1 MANLNSLQH
10 ISQFFKQKF
19 SHYFPAI
26 FFASGFAWDG
36 ITIGRRVVATDLLI
50 FAVYLLAAAVILF
63 LIGRAISVEED
74 TQNNIETNASRLQKF
89 ASSEIPY
96 AILQFLFGSLL
107 SALFFLYFKSASYW
121 LAWGITAL
129 LGGLLIANE
138 FLVNQYRRFTLSW
151 ALFGFCAML
160 LFNFALPFLLG
171 SIWPIW
177 FYLSTVLGALLAYG
191 LYLNTPRHL
200 GSIQPVGLIAL
211 LLMLAYHFD
220 MIPPVPLVKR
230 DMLVAYDIEKVE
242 NAYLVTQQRSPW
254 WNIWQKTSDDLVLNP
269 NQKIFCFTSIF
280 APQGLKTKLFHRWQ
294 IYSPTHGWQTQSNI
308 GFEVN
313 GGRDGGYRGYTFK
326 QNIRAGEWRVL
337 VETENG
343 KTIAAHHFTLKEGH
357 DAPQTIIFKY

>member
-1 MANLNSLQH
+1 MKLLHSV
-10 ISQFFKQKF
+10 KQKL
-19 SHYFPAI
+19 SHYFPAL
-26 FFASGFAWDG
+26 FFAGGFAWDG
-36 ITIGRRVVATDLLI
+36 ITIGRKVVASDLFI
-50 FAVYLLAAAVILF
+50 FTVYLVLAAMILF
-63 LIGRAISVEED
+63 LMSRPAVVAGDVEKLP
-74 TQNNIETNASRLQKF
+74 SRLQKI

-96 AILQFLFGSLL
+96 VILQFLFGSLL

-171 SIWPIW
+171 SVWPLW

-200 GSIQPVGLIAL
+200 GSIQPVSLIAA
-211 LLMLAYHFD
+211 LLMLAYAAD

-230 DMLVAYDIEKVE
+230 EMLVAYEIQKID
-242 NAYLVTQQRSPW
+242 NDYLITQQRSPW
-254 WNIWQKTSDDLVLNP
+254 WNAWQKTSNELTLLPDT
-269 NQKIFCFTSIF
+269 KIFCYSSIF
-280 APQGLKTKLFHRWQ
+280 APKGLKTKLFHRWQ
-294 IYSPTHGWQTQSNI
+294 ILQKSQKSNTWLTQSYI

-313 GGRDGGYRGYTFK
+313 GGRDGGYRGYTYK
-326 QNIRAGEWRVL
+326 QNIRVGEWRVV
-337 VETENG
+337 VETEAG
-343 KTIAAHHFTLKEGH
+343 KTIAVHNFILKEGQET
-357 DAPQTIIFKY
+357 PQTITFKY